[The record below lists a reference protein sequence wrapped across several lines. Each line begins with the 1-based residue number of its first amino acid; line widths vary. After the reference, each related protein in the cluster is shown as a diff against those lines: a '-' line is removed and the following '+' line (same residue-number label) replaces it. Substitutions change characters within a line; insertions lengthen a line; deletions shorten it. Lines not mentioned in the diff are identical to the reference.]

1 METDGLLTSCGG
13 TSDPVGHI
21 GPEDQWNGE
30 FQKKPI
36 KEEEPDDEEY
46 FYGGTSSFV
55 EHLIP
60 VVRQD
65 KGFQEKHLKE
75 EEPEDDNQ
83 KCSTDGI
90 VHNFDFF
97 YVHFVSLDL

>member
-1 METDGLLTSCGG
+1 MRIDGDIYYHCLGEVMETDGLLTSCGG

-46 FYGGTSSFV
+46 FCKTRVTVTKS
-55 EHLIP
+55 LINP
-60 VVRQD
+60 LSELAQISD
-65 KGFQEKHLKE
+65 IF
-75 EEPEDDNQ
+75 
-83 KCSTDGI
+83 
-90 VHNFDFF
+90 
-97 YVHFVSLDL
+97 